1 VVSHGDRAG
10 LRVAP
15 HAALLVVDVQRGF
28 MTAET
33 ASVPARI
40 AAFLDRYEHAF
51 ELIVASRYRN
61 TASSPCRRILA
72 YEGMAGPPDT
82 DLCDG
87 IERETVRIRDK
98 ETYAIGPAL
107 TRMVATQRIQVLYL
121 VGLDT
126 HACVL
131 HEALDAFDRG
141 IRPLVLHDLCA
152 SGDGAD
158 AHRAALHVLR
168 QSIGVQNVVD
178 STGTPFRP

>member
-1 VVSHGDRAG
+1 VTEEAGAG
-10 LRVAP
+10 LRIP
-15 HAALLVVDVQRGF
+15 PRAALLIVDVQRGF
-28 MTAET
+28 VTPEIGE
-33 ASVPARI
+33 VPERI
-40 AAFLDRYEHAF
+40 SAFLDRHEHAF

-61 TASSPCRRILA
+61 TTTSACRRILA

-82 DLCDG
+82 DLCEG

-98 ETYAIGPAL
+98 DTYALGAAL
-107 TRMVATQRIQVLYL
+107 TRMLGSHRIGVLYL

-131 HEALDAFDRG
+131 HEALDAFDRR

-158 AHRAALHVLR
+158 AHRAALLVLR
-168 QSIGVQNVVD
+168 QSIGVQNVID
-178 STGTPFRP
+178 STGAPYEP